1 MTEQK
6 NKLADLFAACWKD
19 EALRSRFMRE
29 PKVVL
34 REHGMDV
41 PEGLD
46 VRVVENTDDQI
57 HITMPARPEDVDSLS
72 DADLSA
78 AAGGGR
84 TIGNL
89 CPKQTTHPVLSV
101 KCCD

>member
-6 NKLADLFAACWKD
+6 NKLAALFAACWKD
-19 EALRSRFMRE
+19 ETLRSRFMRE

-78 AAGGGR
+78 AAGG
-84 TIGNL
+84 TVDHKCVTPTN
-89 CPKQTTHPVLSV
+89 HPIHSV
-101 KCCD
+101 ICCG